1 MVILIVQLWFLKLY
15 LRIVRTWRYLNASF
29 LSRLG
34 RIFRVYGIEGTM
46 SMTVN
51 GAVLVL
57 LALAFSTEAKLVNVT
72 LYSEALCPDCA
83 DFVRTDLSR
92 AVEEVSGSI
101 CYDNI
106 WCADVNIHK
115 TCMFSTLAY

>member
-1 MVILIVQLWFLKLY
+1 MVFETVFTYSKELEVLKTPPFFYVL
-15 LRIVRTWRYLNASF
+15 VEF
-29 LSRLG
+29 SRSM
-34 RIFRVYGIEGTM
+34 VEGTM

-83 DFVRTDLSR
+83 QFVRTDLSR
-92 AVEEVSGSI
+92 AVEEVSG
-101 CYDNI
+101 
-106 WCADVNIHK
+106 
-115 TCMFSTLAY
+115 